1 MVATRRRRRRR
12 RRKNKP
18 KVRNLRR
25 FWYLETSWIM
35 PDMHPMLLAWRVSA
49 ATFSLY
55 EDDDT
60 KVSCLFIDPQPLSLS
75 LSLSLCVSVFM
86 SKNCFGEMWKRA
98 REVYL
103 WLWGVA
109 KQLAIDNGSKFINCF
124 SFSFDNKFIIGYLEE
139 RKKERKKMVV
149 TVMFVWFL
157 NVKAKH
163 VEFFWKSFRSWSTP
177 TFLCF
182 LFQLISFVLLCICYT
197 IDPII
202 LFVLG
207 EFLLQFNHGI
217 QVFSVSDSLY

>member
-12 RRKNKP
+12 RRNKP
-18 KVRNLRR
+18 KVRDLRR

-60 KVSCLFIDPQPLSLS
+60 KVSCLFIDPQTLSLS
-75 LSLSLCVSVFM
+75 LSVFM

-124 SFSFDNKFIIGYLEE
+124 SFSFDNKFNWILGG
-139 RKKERKKMVV
+139 KKERKKMVV

-182 LFQLISFVLLCICYT
+182 FFQLLSFVLLCICYT

-202 LFVLG
+202 LFDLG
-207 EFLLQFNHGI
+207 EYLLQFNHGI

>member
-12 RRKNKP
+12 RRNKP
-18 KVRNLRR
+18 KVRDLRR

-60 KVSCLFIDPQPLSLS
+60 KVSCLFIDPQTLSLS
-75 LSLSLCVSVFM
+75 LSVFM

-124 SFSFDNKFIIGYLEE
+124 FFLFSFSFDNKFNWILGG
-139 RKKERKKMVV
+139 KKERKKENGSDCYV
-149 TVMFVWFL
+149 
-157 NVKAKH
+157 
-163 VEFFWKSFRSWSTP
+163 
-177 TFLCF
+177 C
-182 LFQLISFVLLCICYT
+182 LISERKSKARGVLLKKLSFLEYT
-197 IDPII
+197 YIFMLPFSINFFCSFMHMLHHRSDHTFCPRWVSPPI
-202 LFVLG
+202 
-207 EFLLQFNHGI
+207 
-217 QVFSVSDSLY
+217 

>member
-1 MVATRRRRRRR
+1 MDNAGHASDALSMEGFRCYIFPV
-12 RRKNKP
+12 
-18 KVRNLRR
+18 
-25 FWYLETSWIM
+25 
-35 PDMHPMLLAWRVSA
+35 WRWWHQSIL
-49 ATFSLY
+49 SLHR
-55 EDDDT
+55 
-60 KVSCLFIDPQPLSLS
+60 SPNSLS
-75 LSLSLCVSVFM
+75 LSLSLSVFM

-124 SFSFDNKFIIGYLEE
+124 FFLFSFSFDNKFNWILGG
-139 RKKERKKMVV
+139 KKVVV

-202 LFVLG
+202 LFDLG
-207 EFLLQFNHGI
+207 DYLLQFNHGI